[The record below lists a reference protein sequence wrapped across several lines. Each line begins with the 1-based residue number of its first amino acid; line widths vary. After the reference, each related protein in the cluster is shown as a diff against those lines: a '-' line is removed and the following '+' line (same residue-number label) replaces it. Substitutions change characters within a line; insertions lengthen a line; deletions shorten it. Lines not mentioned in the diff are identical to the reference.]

1 MKNAH
6 QTDHENIYACPM
18 HPEVTGQ
25 KGDRCPKCGMDLKAA
40 HQENSN
46 EYQVQLSTF
55 PQTIE
60 AGIPTEL
67 IFAIK
72 NKNQNVTLEISHEMK
87 IHLMAVSEDLTWFR
101 HIHPEEQA
109 DGTYVITETFP
120 NGGKYLLFTD
130 FKPSGA
136 AQFVNRQTIEVEGV
150 HRSDD
155 QKLSPP
161 LISEAGG
168 YTVTLENGNDFK
180 TNRTQSLEISVEINS
195 RKLKEEDLQ
204 PYLGASAHIVM
215 ISEKDKEFLHIH
227 PVSNDRFPI
236 YSETYIE
243 KSGTYRMWVQFNID
257 GQVHTADFTVDVPEG
272 EKAEKEEMQHGHQ
285 H

>member
-6 QTDHENIYACPM
+6 QTDHKNVYTCPM
-18 HPEVTGQ
+18 HPEITGQ
-25 KGDRCPKCGMDLKAA
+25 QGDRCPKCGMDLKAA

-55 PQTIE
+55 PKTIE
-60 AGIPTEL
+60 AGVPIQLTYT
-67 IFAIK
+67 IK
-72 NKNQNVTLEISHEMK
+72 EKGQTVLLEISHEMK

-109 DGTYVITETFP
+109 DGTYVITEIFP

-136 AQFVNRQTIEVEGV
+136 TQVVNRQEIDVQGNYRV
-150 HRSDD
+150 SN
-155 QKLSPP
+155 QKVSHPW
-161 LISEAGG
+161 ISEVDG

-180 TNRTQSLEISVEINS
+180 TSRTQSLEISVEKDGE
-195 RKLKEEDLQ
+195 KLQENNLQ

-227 PVSNDRFPI
+227 PVSDERFPI

-243 KSGTYRMWVQFNID
+243 NSGTYRMWVQFKID
-257 GQVHTADFTVDVPEG
+257 GKVHTADFTVDVPEG
-272 EKAEKEEMQHGHQ
+272 KKTEKEEMHQGHQ